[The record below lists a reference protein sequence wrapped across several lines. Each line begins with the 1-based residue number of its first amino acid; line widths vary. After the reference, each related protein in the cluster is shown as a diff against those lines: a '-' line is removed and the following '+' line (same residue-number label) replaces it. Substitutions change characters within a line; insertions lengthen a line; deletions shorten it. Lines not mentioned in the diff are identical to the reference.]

1 MSYLFLSCTELKSIK
16 PAQES
21 LGLYN
26 DFIVAEELLTK
37 LVNTQPQV
45 WFALGWIAS
54 EKQRVLQQSQ
64 QDLLDFA
71 QISTLQ

>member
-1 MSYLFLSCTELKSIK
+1 K

-45 WFALGWIAS
+45 WFALGWIAA